1 MTQDIKNLKTE
12 IVSALEFLSPESLK
26 LLAEFTRF
34 LRLKGN
40 STPQETIVDTSS
52 SSTADGAWTVLES
65 LTGTIQ
71 APSDWSSE
79 HDHYLY
85 GIPKRQSEDNV

>member
-1 MTQDIKNLKTE
+1 MTQDIKSLKTE
-12 IVSALEFLSPESLK
+12 IVSALEVLSPESLK
-26 LLAEFTRF
+26 LLAEFAQF

-40 STPQETIVDTSS
+40 ATPQNAKIDTSS
-52 SSTADGAWTVLES
+52 SPAADGAWTLLES

-71 APSDWSSE
+71 APPDWSSE

-85 GIPKRQSEDNV
+85 GTPKRQSEDNI